1 MSRESLS
8 WLQVPGVLPW
18 FLLKRDGGIRFCID
32 YRKLNNVTH
41 RDSYP
46 LPRIDDSVEAL
57 SGARWFSTLD
67 LKSGYWQ
74 VEMDETDREKTA
86 FSIGSG
92 LWQFTVMPF
101 GLSNAPATFERLME
115 QVLAGLPL
123 TTALVY
129 LDDVLVAGRNFS
141 EHLAHLSVVLQRFRE
156 ASLKLN
162 PKKCFLFQLQ
172 VKYLGHVISQ
182 QGISTDPDKVE
193 AIKSC
198 GLPWQLPIHNQQIP
212 LQCPKETNLNCL
224 LWTL

>member
-46 LPRIDDSVEAL
+46 LPRINDSVEAL
-57 SGARWFSTLD
+57 SGARWFSSLD

-86 FSIGSG
+86 FSISSG
-92 LWQFTVMPF
+92 LWQFTVIPF

-193 AIKSC
+193 AIKSW
-198 GLPWQLPIHNQQIP
+198 GYVHIIL
-212 LQCPKETNLNCL
+212 
-224 LWTL
+224 